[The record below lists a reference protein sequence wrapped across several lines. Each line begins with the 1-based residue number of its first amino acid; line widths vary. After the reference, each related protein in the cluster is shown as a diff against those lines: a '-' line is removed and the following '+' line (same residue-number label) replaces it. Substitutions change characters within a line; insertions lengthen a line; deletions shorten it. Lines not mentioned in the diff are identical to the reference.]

1 MGREMN
7 EERLTRELHANRLLV
22 IHFDLEAEIFDHAPD
37 FRGRLAWCREVA
49 VYEDGVGWVEGEGLQ
64 AAEVVFSPAGDAD
77 FGTRVKKAEEAEHF
91 QAALR
96 SQLIAVF

>member
-1 MGREMN
+1 MN
-7 EERLTRELHANRLLV
+7 EARLRRELHANRLLV
-22 IHFDLEAEIFDHAPD
+22 IHLDLKSQVFDHTPD
-37 FRGRLAWCREVA
+37 FRGRLAWCREIA

-64 AAEVVFSPAGDAD
+64 AAEVVFTPARDAY
-77 FGTRVKKAEEAEHF
+77 FGTWVKKAEEAEHF